1 MDFQEMDFQ
10 EMDPVFTFQRDSVF
24 QKLDSGFQCPVFRI
38 PRAKISGI
46 LESGLP
52 YMGRHNAHITNFPL
66 NKGPGALCCL
76 SSHLRPVKLF
86 STYQGQGGKTP
97 SVTAHKI
104 FEATHH
110 DEVDG
115 FEPHSFTYNVFGK
128 IHNTHCTIMSLKY
141 RIKVIDDVSLL
152 IFFFNKVNFSYQ
164 YSFKMIYLYIFSY
177 LQNYK

>member
-1 MDFQEMDFQ
+1 M
-10 EMDPVFTFQRDSVF
+10 
-24 QKLDSGFQCPVFRI
+24 
-38 PRAKISGI
+38 
-46 LESGLP
+46 
-52 YMGRHNAHITNFPL
+52 
-66 NKGPGALCCL
+66 L
-76 SSHLRPVKLF
+76 SFLSPETCQTF

-97 SVTAHKI
+97 SVTAYKI

-115 FEPHSFTYNVFGK
+115 LEPHSFTYSVFGK